1 MCSYKHETPYYTYD
15 PAGWLLSP
23 VRERIHCSS
32 LHEMPQIVPVTR
44 DWGLDLVA
52 VGLEVNLLLALLA
65 VALFSKLRAAKGSS
79 RVPWR
84 HIATTCL
91 VAFVVFGITIIV
103 VSVPRVVSMP

>member
-1 MCSYKHETPYYTYD
+1 MCSYQHETPYYTYD
-15 PAGWLLSP
+15 AAGWLLSP
-23 VRERIHCSS
+23 VRESIHCSS

-65 VALFSKLRAAKGSS
+65 VALFSKLRAAKGSG

-91 VAFVVFGITIIV
+91 VVFVVFGITIIV
-103 VSVPRVVSMP
+103 ISVPRVVSMP